1 MVLCPLATLLL
12 CIPDGS
18 NVDYAPGPKTDPQ
31 ICNLYTEV
39 EDFDQDLCDLVAMCH
54 RHTYFQLPTV
64 CLILLLRALVAAI
77 RDVNGTCVSKLSH
90 L

>member
-18 NVDYAPGPKTDPQ
+18 HVGYAPGPKTDPQ
-31 ICNLYTEV
+31 ICNQVYTEV
-39 EDFDQDLCDLVAMCH
+39 EDFDQDLCDLVALCH
-54 RHTYFQLPTV
+54 RHTFSVAY
-64 CLILLLRALVAAI
+64 CLFLLLPALVAAI
-77 RDVNGTCVSKLSH
+77 RDVNGTCVSKVTH